1 MKLHNLQNNPGAK
14 KRRKRLGCGEGSGR
28 GKTSTRGGKG
38 QTARSGSGIR
48 PGFEGG
54 QLPLYRRL
62 PHRGFSNFR
71 FRKDYALVNL
81 SDLEKVEAAEINREV
96 LIAAGI
102 VRKEAGPIKVLGNGQ
117 LTKAVTVA
125 AEKFSASAAAK
136 IEAAGGKVV
145 VLESAPSKESESN

>member
-1 MKLHNLQNNPGAK
+1 MKLHNLQNNAGAK
-14 KRRKRLGCGEGSGR
+14 KRRKRVGCGEGSGR

-81 SDLEKVEAAEINREV
+81 SDLEKLGAAEVNRDILV
-96 LIAAGI
+96 AAGVI
-102 VRKEAGPIKVLGNGQ
+102 RKQSGPVKILGNGE
-117 LTKAVTVA
+117 LTKAVSVT
-125 AEKFSASAAAK
+125 AEKFSASAVAK
-136 IEAAGGKVV
+136 IEAAGGKAIVQ
-145 VLESAPSKESESN
+145 EPAPAREAEAN